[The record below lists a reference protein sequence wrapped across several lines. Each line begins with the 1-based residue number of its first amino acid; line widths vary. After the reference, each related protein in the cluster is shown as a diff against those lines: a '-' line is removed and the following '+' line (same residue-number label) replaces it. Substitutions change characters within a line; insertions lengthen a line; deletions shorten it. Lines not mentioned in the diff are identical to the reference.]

1 MKRLLLV
8 SNSTNFGE
16 PFLQHP
22 LRTIQNFLGA
32 SLKSVLFIPYAGV
45 RISFADYAALV
56 RERFAKVGIDSVSI
70 HESRSPKDAVEQA
83 EAIVIGGGN
92 TFHLLNQL
100 YVNDLLEAIR
110 RKVELGVPY
119 IGWSAGSNV
128 ASPTIRTTNDMPI
141 VEPPSLEALGLVP
154 FQINP
159 HYTDAM
165 LPRHGGETRAQR
177 LTEFVEVNPGVTV
190 VGLQEGSML
199 LIEGNRIELL
209 GKKAA
214 KIFRKG
220 QNPAEYVPGD
230 SLQFLTLLC

>member
-1 MKRLLLV
+1 MKRLLLL

-16 PFLQHP
+16 PFLHYP
-22 LRTIQNFLGA
+22 LKTIQNFLGA
-32 SLKSVLFIPYAGV
+32 SIRSVLFVPYAGV
-45 RISFADYAALV
+45 RITFDDYAARV
-56 RERFAKVGIDSVSI
+56 RERFSKIGIDSLSI
-70 HESRSPKDAVEQA
+70 HKSSNPKGAVQQA

-92 TFHLLNQL
+92 TFHLLHHL
-100 YVNDLLEAIR
+100 YANDLLEAIR
-110 RKVELGVPY
+110 TKIELGVPY

-128 ASPTIRTTNDMPI
+128 ACPNIRTTNDMPI
-141 VEPPSLEALGLVP
+141 IEPPSLEALGLVP

-159 HYTDAM
+159 HYTDTT
-165 LPRHGGETRAQR
+165 LPNHGGETRAER

-199 LIEGNRIELL
+199 KIEENQIELL

-220 QNPAEYVPGD
+220 QSPTEHVPGD
-230 SLQFLTLLC
+230 SLQFLLM